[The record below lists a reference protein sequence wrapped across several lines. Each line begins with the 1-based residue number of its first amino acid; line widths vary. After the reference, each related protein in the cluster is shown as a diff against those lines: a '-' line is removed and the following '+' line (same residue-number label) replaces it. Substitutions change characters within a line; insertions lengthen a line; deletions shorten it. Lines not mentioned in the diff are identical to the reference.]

1 MHPRTLRVVRVG
13 SRPAGCQA
21 GDGASESAVG
31 TAHVAVCKPD
41 ITRAH
46 GARVDWHPAPQ
57 RAAGR
62 AGMATAKAG
71 SLGPAGPC
79 WALWLCG
86 VCVTRQPAR
95 DGEDVAPVTPA
106 ILRGS
111 ILGTGGGMWGV
122 VWKGDFLRTVA

>member
-41 ITRAH
+41 
-46 GARVDWHPAPQ
+46 VQ

-71 SLGPAGPC
+71 SLGPARPC

-95 DGEDVAPVTPA
+95 DGEDVASVTPA

>member
-1 MHPRTLRVVRVG
+1 MTARRRVL
-13 SRPAGCQA
+13 C
-21 GDGASESAVG
+21 
-31 TAHVAVCKPD
+31 
-41 ITRAH
+41 TRELCVSFAL
-46 GARVDWHPAPQ
+46 GPAPPDARLETERQ
-57 RAAGR
+57 NRPWERRTWPFANQTSRGRTGR

-79 WALWLCG
+79 WAPWLCG